1 MTLQTENF
9 EDLSDD
15 ELEARQRADDEA
27 RAAKDTATPD
37 PEADKAVV
45 EGADK
50 TEPEHKPEPVTDKV
64 AGVASKDGTRV
75 LPYAALQS
83 ERRNARQNAS
93 RATRAEQERD
103 ALKQQ
108 LEDVKAGKVTESTQ
122 VTDEDLAELEA
133 DFPERGRKIRAEFE
147 RLKGFEPK
155 QSKPDVQE
163 NDDTDDP
170 LQDAIDQVPL
180 LVGWQHE
187 DAEKFGRAQA
197 IDNALKGSPKWRDRP
212 VVERFAHVA
221 RQVADEY
228 DIPLQEEQTSNT
240 PPSRSQEAIETAA
253 RAKPNTLSDFKGGAA
268 PDHGNVDYDKMSPA
282 AMLNRFNA
290 MTNDEMDAHLARLG

>member
-15 ELEARQRADDEA
+15 ELEARQRADDE
-27 RAAKDTATPD
+27 RAAATDTATPD
-37 PEADKAVV
+37 PEAAKAVV
-45 EGADK
+45 EGVDS
-50 TEPEHKPEPVTDKV
+50 TTEHKPEPAPEKV

-93 RATRAEQERD
+93 RASRAEQERD
-103 ALKQQ
+103 AYKQQ
-108 LEDVKAGKVTESTQ
+108 LEDFKAGKVTESEPSF
-122 VTDEDLAELEA
+122 DEELAEIEA
-133 DFPERGRKIRAEFE
+133 NYPERGKKLRAEIE
-147 RLKGFEPK
+147 RLQAFE
-155 QSKPDVQE
+155 SKPPAPAVE
-163 NDDTDDP
+163 EDDFADDP
-170 LQDAIDQVPL
+170 VQDAIDQVPL

-212 VVERFAHVA
+212 VVERFAFVA

-240 PPSRSQEAIETAA
+240 PPSRSQQAIETAA

-268 PDHGNVDYDKMSPA
+268 PDHGNVDYEKMSPA

>member
-27 RAAKDTATPD
+27 RAATDTATPD
-37 PEADKAVV
+37 PEANKAVV

-83 ERRNARQNAS
+83 ERRNARQNAN
-93 RATRAEQERD
+93 RASRAEQERD

-108 LEDVKAGKVTESTQ
+108 LEDLKAGKVTESEPSF
-122 VTDEDLAELEA
+122 DEELAEIEA
-133 DFPERGRKIRAEFE
+133 DYPERGKKLRAEIE
-147 RLKGFEPK
+147 RLQAFE
-155 QSKPDVQE
+155 SKPTAPAVE
-163 NDDTDDP
+163 EDDFSDDP
-170 LQDAIDQVPL
+170 VQDAIDQVPL

-187 DAEKFGRAQA
+187 DPEKFGRAQA

-240 PPSRSQEAIETAA
+240 QPSRSQEAIETAA

-268 PDHGNVDYDKMSPA
+268 PDHGNVDYEKMSPA
-282 AMLNRFNA
+282 AMLNRFNS